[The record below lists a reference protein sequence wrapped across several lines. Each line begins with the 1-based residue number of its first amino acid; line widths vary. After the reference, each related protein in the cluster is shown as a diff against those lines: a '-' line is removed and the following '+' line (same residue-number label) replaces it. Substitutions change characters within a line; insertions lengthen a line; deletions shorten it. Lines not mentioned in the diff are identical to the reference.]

1 VENTLV
7 RCATPVVA
15 TRDGDASPRRAE
27 GTKLE
32 PGACMQ
38 IGDCKLQISSAIG
51 EGTFGVVWGARC
63 RRGNKVAVKEICCRS
78 QAAVDEAIKEGQIL
92 HALECTGASTT
103 GRVPSFVA
111 CRTDNTG
118 PSEWRYRL
126 VMTHIAGD
134 SLNRFLDRRASS
146 ASWASKPP
154 KQRFMEACNY
164 TRELLAQLAP
174 TFARIST
181 VAYHR
186 DVNPRN
192 ILVDEKDGNI
202 CYGLIDFGLAVDT
215 ARWRLGAE
223 LTNVGDTVMGSWQIL
238 GVGGDCRYWP
248 VSAWLMLEQG
258 PKALVARPQL
268 CVEYKTQL
276 DLHALGITAL
286 QVLADL
292 CLPRDTATE
301 HQSCAD
307 DQDVLPEQLSTLL
320 SAWRKYWDH
329 AVRYW
334 TRLFGAYRKGEQ
346 HRRDLAVVKAVYR
359 AAEVHR
365 QIGEDLRALR
375 VALREACEAVV
386 DEDGVLPDE
395 GVSLAPAQPLFSAL
409 LAMIS
414 SGEDSAR
421 CSWRRVELLV
431 NDEAHSALRRQQ
443 RGQMLKQHPLQPP
456 SKCASIESATTTAS
470 NSHASQ
476 ASISPAS
483 LAPLS

>member
-1 VENTLV
+1 MENSLAK
-7 RCATPVVA
+7 CATMAVVM
-15 TRDGDASPRRAE
+15 RDGESPRRAE
-27 GTKLE
+27 GAKLE
-32 PGACMQ
+32 PGACIR

-78 QAAVDEAIKEGQIL
+78 QAAVDEATKEGQIL
-92 HALECTGASTT
+92 RALECTGASTT
-103 GRVPSFVA
+103 GRIPSFVA
-111 CRTDNTG
+111 CSTDNAG
-118 PSEWRYRL
+118 LPEWRYRL

-134 SLNRFLDRRASS
+134 SLNRFLERRASS
-146 ASWASKPP
+146 ASWASKPL
-154 KQRFMEACNY
+154 KQRFLDACNY
-164 TRELLAQLAP
+164 ARELLAQLAP
-174 TFARIST
+174 TFARVST

-202 CYGLIDFGLAVDT
+202 FYGLIDFGLAVDT

-223 LTNVGDTVMGSWQIL
+223 LTAAGDPVVGSWQIL

-292 CLPRDTATE
+292 CMPREAAADS
-301 HQSCAD
+301 QSCVD
-307 DQDVLPEQLSTLL
+307 DPDVLPEQLSNLL

-334 TRLFGAYRKGEQ
+334 TRLFGAYCKGEH

-375 VALREACEAVV
+375 SALREACEAVV
-386 DEDGVLPDE
+386 DEDGTLPAD
-395 GVSLAPAQPLFSAL
+395 GVSLVEAQPLFSAL

-431 NDEAHSALRRQQ
+431 NDDDTQSLRRQQ
-443 RGQMLKQHPLQPP
+443 RGLPMKQQPLLPA
-456 SKCASIESATTTAS
+456 SKCTSIESATTTAS
-470 NSHASQ
+470 NSQASP